1 MATIEIQTN
10 LTKTQTILLLGGV
23 ITVGLYGLKWL
34 NKKIK
39 KSKDEIEKYRE
50 NLRKD
55 LVKIDTATLDEEYQ
69 QYYIDL
75 YPDLQKWINNFD
87 KDSRKEV
94 IEDSFYIL
102 NKYYS
107 AFNNKNA
114 VTLKA
119 LIAYNK
125 KLEERQKEEKRLEI
139 LKYQKELEIEE
150 RNSTRRDISY
160 GISCIGKA
168 AVDAFK
174 KKD

>member
-10 LTKTQTILLLGGV
+10 LTKTQGILLLGGV
-23 ITVGLYGLKWL
+23 IGLSLYGLKWL

-39 KSKDEIEKYRE
+39 KNKDEIEKYRE

-69 QYYIDL
+69 QYYVEL

-87 KDSRKEV
+87 KDSRREV
-94 IEDSFYIL
+94 IEDSFYNL
-102 NKYYS
+102 NKYYN
-107 AFNNKNA
+107 AFKNKNA
-114 VTLKA
+114 VILKA
-119 LIAYNK
+119 LIAHDK
-125 KLEERQKEEKRLEI
+125 KLEERRKEEKRLEI

-150 RNSTRRDISY
+150 RNSIQHNISY